1 MIADAARKVIEPFAV
16 AMRKLA
22 AAAMPKPKHEQIR
35 AALASPLL
43 GLGGKLPRTLF
54 PSTLVPGLGP
64 EWWQERERRRKQAE
78 DAADRRMGKAEK
90 DAAEQATDALY
101 GWPPLDMVM
110 LGMGEDG
117 HVASLFPGSP
127 ALAHGLDR
135 TAPACIAV
143 PQGRDRPPPQPRL
156 SLTIRPLTQAAQVLI
171 LTSGAAKRAVLDQAL
186 AGGDPLQFPVRA
198 VLQSARSVRIL
209 WTEHSS

>member
-90 DAAEQATDALY
+90 DAAEQAKKAPGRPQETPDPNQGPDA
-101 GWPPLDMVM
+101 PDKPT
-110 LGMGEDG
+110 
-117 HVASLFPGSP
+117 PGF
-127 ALAHGLDR
+127 
-135 TAPACIAV
+135 
-143 PQGRDRPPPQPRL
+143 
-156 SLTIRPLTQAAQVLI
+156 
-171 LTSGAAKRAVLDQAL
+171 KRKL
-186 AGGDPLQFPVRA
+186 
-198 VLQSARSVRIL
+198 
-209 WTEHSS
+209 